1 MCFFSLTFVIKNVN
15 SGGLFL
21 SKKKKEIQ
29 MSRGLKNF
37 SFKNFS
43 FKLFYIQ
50 LKFKKK
56 KKKWLLHIFASLKMK
71 FCLHEILYE
80 IARRKVGDVLCPLPL
95 SAGHTAYCVV
105 LQTLNVLKLFG
116 GLDSARLVHNGDLQV
131 SYKFTCWSSL
141 RCHFLIFWREL
152 SSQK

>member
-1 MCFFSLTFVIKNVN
+1 M
-15 SGGLFL
+15 

-56 KKKWLLHIFASLKMK
+56 KKK
-71 FCLHEILYE
+71 
-80 IARRKVGDVLCPLPL
+80 
-95 SAGHTAYCVV
+95 
-105 LQTLNVLKLFG
+105 
-116 GLDSARLVHNGDLQV
+116 
-131 SYKFTCWSSL
+131 
-141 RCHFLIFWREL
+141 
-152 SSQK
+152 